1 MDNQGALKFFFDEG
15 EKIMKKMVLWLVL
28 CATLLLAGTVITYAA
43 DVHFIEAQKPY
54 YLTDGLSGTTYT
66 PAKGDCAIG
75 WNDKTNYGFNVARFD
90 ITDTVTSLNYEF
102 ILVAV
107 SNSDSNQIEGL
118 WDIKRDGII
127 VAKGIVGK
135 LYGLNLPIGS
145 YIKFY
150 GGSSQCNTNIWHFSV
165 FITGRYDF

>member
-1 MDNQGALKFFFDEG
+1 
-15 EKIMKKMVLWLVL
+15 MKKIIFCLVL
-28 CATLLLAGTVITYAA
+28 CVTLSLVSTAVSYAV
-43 DVHFIEAQKPY
+43 DVHSIEAQKPY
-54 YLTDGLSGTTYT
+54 YLTDGLSGITYT
-66 PAKGDCAIG
+66 PAKGDCVIG

-90 ITDTVTSLNYEF
+90 ITDTDNSINYEF
-102 ILVAV
+102 VLVAI

-118 WDIKRDGII
+118 WDIKRNGIL

-135 LYGLNLPIGS
+135 LYGLNLPVGS

-150 GGSSQCNTNIWHFSV
+150 GGSSQYNTNIWHFSA